1 MAMTIGEVAR
11 HAGVKVETV
20 RYYERQGLV
29 PAPARTAA
37 GYRQYAADTV
47 RRIRFIRRAKALG
60 FTLAEIRELLALRA
74 APGVSCGDVRDQA
87 EAKIAEIES
96 RLRDLQRMKVALARL
111 ARECGDGRSTSACP
125 ILEALESDGSDDES
139 DSGVGV

>member
-11 HAGVKVETV
+11 RAGVKVETV

-29 PAPARTAA
+29 PAPGRSAA

-60 FTLAEIRELLALRA
+60 FTLAEIRELLALRT
-74 APGVSCGDVRDQA
+74 APGVSCAEVRVQA
-87 EAKIAEIES
+87 EAKIAEIDA
-96 RLRDLQRMKVALARL
+96 RLRALQQMRSALARL

-125 ILEALESDGSDDES
+125 ILEALESDGSDDEP
-139 DSGVGV
+139 DSGAGV